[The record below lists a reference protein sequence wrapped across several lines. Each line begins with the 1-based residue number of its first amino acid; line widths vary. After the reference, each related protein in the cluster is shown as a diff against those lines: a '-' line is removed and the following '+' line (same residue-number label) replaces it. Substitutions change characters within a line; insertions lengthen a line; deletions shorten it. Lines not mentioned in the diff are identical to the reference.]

1 MCVNRVLKTP
11 LYGTGRRSAKQQTA
25 KLEDNQINTLRA
37 MPLDRR
43 VRKVLSMLAKLGS
56 CSYVYPQLLRHAG
69 YSPSRHR
76 RCHHQLMHF
85 SLYRSTA
92 EKRRPRAIG

>member
-11 LYGTGRRSAKQQTA
+11 MYGTGRRSEKQTA
-25 KLEDNQINTLRA
+25 KLEDNQINTFIA

-43 VRKVLSMLAKLGS
+43 VRKELSMLAKLGS
-56 CSYVYPQLLRHAG
+56 SSHFTHSCCATLDIRRG
-69 YSPSRHR
+69 RHR

-92 EKRRPRAIG
+92 AKPRPRAIG